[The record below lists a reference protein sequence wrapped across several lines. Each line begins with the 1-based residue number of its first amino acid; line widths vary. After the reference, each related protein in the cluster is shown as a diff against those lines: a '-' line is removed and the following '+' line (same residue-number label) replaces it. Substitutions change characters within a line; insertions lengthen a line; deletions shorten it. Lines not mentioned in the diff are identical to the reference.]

1 VYNNG
6 KRVVMGLK
14 KAMVLLIVVSFFI
27 VAAGC
32 GNGNNKDQS
41 SLEVSDNVEFGETD
55 YETIAPSNNQLGLTW
70 FSEAEPNRD
79 GNIFISPTS
88 LFMALSMVYNG
99 ADGVTKE
106 EIAKVLQAEGID
118 ANELNQANASLMNL
132 LHSSSEQV
140 QLNVANSIWLNE
152 NYHFQTQFAQNNK
165 DYYNAE
171 IQEIDIY
178 DSGSPKMINNW
189 VKEKTNGK
197 IEEIVESP
205 LDPDLVTVLINA
217 IYFKGDWKYE
227 FDKSQT
233 EDRSFFLADGTNKDI
248 PLMTLNKKLGYMEN
262 ENLQAVSLP
271 YGDKG
276 EMSMRVFLPKENMS
290 IEEFKV
296 MLTYENW
303 QKWTSE
309 FQEREGTVLLP
320 KFQLEYEASLKE
332 TLQKLGMATAFKK
345 GANFRKMIQENDPL
359 WISTVKQKT
368 YLDVNEKGTEAAAAT
383 SVEIVTEAF
392 NMDGPFHMEVN
403 RPFIIAITENKL
415 DTILFLGA
423 INNP

>member
-1 VYNNG
+1 
-6 KRVVMGLK
+6 MK
-14 KAMVLLIVVSFFI
+14 KAIILLIVISFFV

-32 GNGNNKDQS
+32 GNNMDQS
-41 SLEVSDNVEFGETD
+41 SLEISDNVEFGEKD
-55 YETIAPSNNQLGLTW
+55 YEKIVSSNNGLGLTW
-70 FSEAEPNRD
+70 LSEAEPNKD

-99 ADGVTKE
+99 ADGVTKD
-106 EIAKVLQAEGID
+106 EIAKVLQVEGIE
-118 ANELNQANASLMNL
+118 AKKLNQANASLMNL
-132 LHSSSEQV
+132 FHRSSKQV

-152 NYHFQTQFAQNNK
+152 KYHFQTEFAQNNK

-171 IQEIDIY
+171 IQEIDIN

-189 VKEKTNGK
+189 VKDKTNGK
-197 IEEIVESP
+197 IGEIVESP

-233 EDRSFFLADGTNKDI
+233 EDRPFYSADGTTKSI
-248 PLMTLNKKLGYMEN
+248 PLMTLHEKLAYMEN

-271 YGDKG
+271 YGEEN
-276 EMSMRVFLPKENMS
+276 EMSMNVFLPKENIS
-290 IEEFKV
+290 LEEFKNK
-296 MLTYENW
+296 LTYENW

-320 KFQLEYEASLKE
+320 KFKLEYEATLKE
-332 TLQKLGMATAFKK
+332 TLQKLGMTTAFTK
-345 GANFRKMIQENDPL
+345 GANFSKMIQEDDPL
-359 WISTVKQKT
+359 WISQVKQKT
-368 YLDVNEKGTEAAAAT
+368 FIDVNEEGTEAAAAT
-383 SVEIVTEAF
+383 SVEMVTESF
-392 NMDGPFHMEVN
+392 NMDGPFQMEVN
-403 RPFIIAITENKL
+403 RPFIITIIENKS
-415 DTILFLGA
+415 DNILFIGA

>member
-1 VYNNG
+1 
-6 KRVVMGLK
+6 MK
-14 KAMVLLIVVSFFI
+14 KAIVLLIVISFFV

-32 GNGNNKDQS
+32 GNNMDQS
-41 SLEVSDNVEFGETD
+41 SLEISDNVEFGEKD
-55 YETIAPSNNQLGLTW
+55 YEKIVSSNNGLGLTW
-70 FSEAEPNRD
+70 LSEAEPNKD

-99 ADGVTKE
+99 ADGVTKD
-106 EIAKVLQAEGID
+106 EIAKVLQVEGIE
-118 ANELNQANASLMNL
+118 AKKLNQANASLMNL
-132 LHSSSEQV
+132 FHRSSKQV

-152 NYHFQTQFAQNNK
+152 KYHFQTEFAQNNK

-171 IQEIDIY
+171 IQEIDIN

-189 VKEKTNGK
+189 VKDKTNGK
-197 IEEIVESP
+197 IGEIVESP

-233 EDRSFFLADGTNKDI
+233 EDRPFYSADGTTKSI
-248 PLMTLNKKLGYMEN
+248 PLMTLHEKLAYMEN

-271 YGDKG
+271 YGEEN
-276 EMSMRVFLPKENMS
+276 EMSMNVFLPKENIS
-290 IEEFKV
+290 LEEFKNK
-296 MLTYENW
+296 LTYENW

-320 KFQLEYEASLKE
+320 KFKLEYEASLKE
-332 TLQKLGMATAFKK
+332 TLQKLGMTTAFTK
-345 GANFRKMIQENDPL
+345 GANFSKMIQEDDPL
-359 WISTVKQKT
+359 WISQVKQKT
-368 YLDVNEKGTEAAAAT
+368 FIDVNEEGTEAAAAT
-383 SVEIVTEAF
+383 SVEMVTESF
-392 NMDGPFHMEVN
+392 NMDGPFQMEVN
-403 RPFIIAITENKL
+403 RPFIITIIENKS
-415 DTILFLGA
+415 DNILFIGA